1 MALFFK
7 RGVGAR
13 NQEVRAK
20 WKLRLRRYFLK
31 SSCLN
36 QDLFAALTITQKE
49 NSKTKEFAS

>member
-36 QDLFAALTITQKE
+36 QDLFAALTITQTE